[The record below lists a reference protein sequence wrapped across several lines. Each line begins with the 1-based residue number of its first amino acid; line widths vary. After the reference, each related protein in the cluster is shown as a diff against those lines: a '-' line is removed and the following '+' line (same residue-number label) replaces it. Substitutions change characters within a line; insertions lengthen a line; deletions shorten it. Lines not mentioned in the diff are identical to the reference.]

1 MHNVVHQ
8 DATALSTQVQYE
20 VQYESPRAYAG
31 PHRGRI
37 SLSLASG
44 GNAWLRAF
52 ACPSEREK
60 GCPSDELST
69 TVGARRYRM
78 QYDCKYDARS
88 MQRPMQRPLRRR
100 CTGRLLML
108 PCGPETIMLATIA
121 IILLVLWLLGMVS
134 AYTIGGFIH
143 VLLVIAIIMFLVR
156 IIQGRR
162 PV

>member
-8 DATALSTQVQYE
+8 DATARSTQ

-78 QYDCKYDARS
+78 QYDYDARS